1 MAFTA
6 QERRH
11 MPKALKRTLA
21 VALIV
26 CAIVLLA
33 VVVPP
38 PVLVGVGLAYA
49 ILGAIDVS
57 RNQQNGEAPVL
68 KRYFTGN
75 GILTWALSPLNL
87 LMDLLSRR
95 TKTVPKK
102 SDLPAECQ
110 KEIDEMLATVDENR
124 AKIEQRMESR
134 QKAGT
139 RLMLLYKWYGRQL
152 DTSMPEL
159 NKDFRYI
166 KTIGVSVFN
175 ANTST
180 SYHYGPLRI
189 TYRLLYNMNKVD
201 RDDIFIQVGRTKH
214 LWRDDPLFI
223 FDDTLMHRSVNH
235 SPYSRYCLFV
245 DIMRPA
251 YSLTLNTYILKVVG
265 SVLQHINRIFYKN
278 WEFIR

>member
-1 MAFTA
+1 
-6 QERRH
+6 
-11 MPKALKRTLA
+11 
-21 VALIV
+21 
-26 CAIVLLA
+26 VLLA

-223 FDDTLMHRSVNH
+223 FDDTLMHRSVNQ